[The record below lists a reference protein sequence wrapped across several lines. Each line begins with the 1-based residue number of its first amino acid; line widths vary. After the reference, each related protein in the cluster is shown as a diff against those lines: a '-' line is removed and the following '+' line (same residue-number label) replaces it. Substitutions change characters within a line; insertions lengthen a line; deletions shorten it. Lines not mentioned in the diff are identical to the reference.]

1 MILAILQARSS
12 STRLPGKV
20 LEDLLGLPMII
31 RQIERLKSSSQI
43 DLLVVATSDDPSDDA
58 LVNIL
63 NEEGVLVRRGPLDDV
78 LERFSQV
85 VDEFE
90 PSSIVRLTA
99 DCPLTDINVIDM
111 VISSHL
117 ETNSDYTSNTL
128 EPTFPDGLD
137 VECVSISAFNLLR
150 TLDLSTSEREHVT
163 LGIYKRPN
171 IFQLNSIVQPTDL
184 SSLRWTV
191 DVPDD
196 LTFVRTIYE
205 LLYARNPSFG
215 QKEILDLFAEE
226 PTLSRT
232 DEEFSRN
239 FGLNK

>member
-1 MILAILQARSS
+1 MILAILQARST

-20 LEDLLGLPMII
+20 LEDVLGLPMII